1 MTDIYDIKGI
11 VLGYIFDIKYSFIY
25 ILFLIV
31 LYILWFLMNKNKNNI
46 KQENIVK
53 KVVKIDF
60 DKLLDDINQ
69 KYLSSDKN
77 LFYTKLTNFL
87 RELLEYKGYKDI
99 SKMTF
104 DEISRLDINNNIKY
118 ILKNIY
124 FKEYQKEI
132 IDNKKLRESYIND
145 IRKLINK

>member
-11 VLGYIFDIKYSFIY
+11 VLWYIFDIKYSFIY

-77 LFYTKLTNFL
+77 LFYTKLTSFL
-87 RELLEYKGYKDI
+87 RELLEYKWYKDI

-124 FKEYQKEI
+124 FKEYVKKIEDSEEI
-132 IDNKKLRESYIND
+132 RKNLILEIKKLL
-145 IRKLINK
+145 K

>member
-11 VLGYIFDIKYSFIY
+11 VLWYIFDIKYSFIY

-60 DKLLDDINQ
+60 DRLLDDINQ

-87 RELLEYKGYKDI
+87 RELLEYKWYKDI

-104 DEISRLDINNNIKY
+104 DEISRLDINNNIKH

>member
-11 VLGYIFDIKYSFIY
+11 VLWYIFDIKYSFIY

-87 RELLEYKGYKDI
+87 RELLEYKWYKDI